1 MANPEKLREVFV
13 YRGYKDRVFKTK
25 VEQELRKVIPGQ
37 ITIKW
42 LYEVHRPELIEQKIK
57 QLEQLTHQERQAQ
70 LHIIHISAFMDDAK
84 INPYIEQLTK
94 LSQLTHVV
102 FWSGEMF
109 VWDDPRITIARKL
122 QEQNLPLA
130 ITQPTY
136 GNWTEDIA
144 NLVKAVKSLFN
155 HPLE

>member
-25 VEQELRKVIPGQ
+25 VEQELRKVIPRQ

-57 QLEQLTHQERQAQ
+57 QLKQLTPQERQAQ
-70 LHIIHISAFMDDAK
+70 LHIIHISGFMDDTK

-130 ITQPTY
+130 IAQPTY

-155 HPLE
+155 HPSK